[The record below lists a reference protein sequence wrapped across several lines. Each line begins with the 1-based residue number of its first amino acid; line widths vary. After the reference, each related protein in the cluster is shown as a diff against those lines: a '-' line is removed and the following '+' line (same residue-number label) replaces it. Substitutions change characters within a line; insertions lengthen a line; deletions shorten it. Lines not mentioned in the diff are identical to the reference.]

1 MIEPVRARILTP
13 EWAPTVI
20 PAPYDSLTADEQA
33 QHLADNPDSFAHVA
47 GSPPESFGH
56 PTEHLHHATRSTKAL
71 ERLIGLGAFGTE
83 QDPRL
88 YVQRVEADGHTQ
100 HALLGSVRLEEHEL
114 RPHEDTQP
122 ARVHGLAMHFNEV
135 GRMSSPVVLTSPRPV
150 AVTEVIEATVAA
162 AGADPPL
169 PAVLDTKTVDGARVT
184 LWRAV
189 TTAASTGV
197 AVEGPL
203 YIVDG
208 HHRIAAAR
216 QANFRRVLVACAPP
230 AELHLG
236 SFDRTLDEL
245 DIMPRRVAELL
256 SARCDV
262 TEVADAREARPA
274 QSGSIGIGVADHWFR
289 AERHESDAVSLGEA
303 RLTSAADLDA
313 AFVHDFV
320 LTDVFGVTS
329 TSDPRLS
336 YRPTTVAAAYS
347 PVTIML
353 APVSLDAV
361 FGVADFG
368 GVMPPKTTYF
378 LPKARSG
385 LLLVRC

>member
-1 MIEPVRARILTP
+1 MIEPVRARILAS

-33 QHLADNPDSFAHVA
+33 QHLAENPDSFAHVA
-47 GSPPESFGH
+47 GSPSGSFGH
-56 PTEHLHHATRSTKAL
+56 PTEHLRHATRSTRAL
-71 ERLIGLGAFGTE
+71 ERLIGRGAFGTE
-83 QDPRL
+83 QEPCL
-88 YVQRVEADGHTQ
+88 YVQRVEADGHAQ

-135 GRMSSPVVLTSPRPV
+135 GRMSSPVVVTSPRPV
-150 AVTEVIEATVAA
+150 AVTEVIEATLSAA
-162 AGADPPL
+162 ETDPPL
-169 PAVLDTKTVDGARVT
+169 APVLDTKTVDGARVT
-184 LWRAV
+184 LWRAA

-230 AELHLG
+230 AELHLA
-236 SFDRTLDEL
+236 SFDRTLTEL

-262 TEVADAREARPA
+262 TEVADADEARPE
-274 QSGSIGIGVADHWFR
+274 QPGSIGIGVADHWFR
-289 AERHESDAVSLGEA
+289 AERRESDAPSLGDA
-303 RLTSAADLDA
+303 GRTSPADLDA

-320 LTDVFGVTS
+320 LADVFGVTS
-329 TSDPRLS
+329 PSDPRLS
-336 YRPTTVAAAYS
+336 YRPSTVAAAYT

-353 APVSLDAV
+353 APVCLDAV